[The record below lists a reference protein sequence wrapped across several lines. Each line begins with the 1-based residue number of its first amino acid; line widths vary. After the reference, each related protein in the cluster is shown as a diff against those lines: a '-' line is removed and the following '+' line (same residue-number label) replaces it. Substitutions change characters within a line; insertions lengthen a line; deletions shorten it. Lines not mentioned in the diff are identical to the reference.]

1 MRENNWLWVEGLF
14 NRFHLPNLMVSS
26 ILACILIAIFTIF
39 EHSLQVFDYGIPDL
53 QYLYPESICPCPDC
67 GIYNCTEMYLFELPK
82 MMTNF
87 VVALSMSSL
96 IPFEFFAIKNLLD
109 DFKNS
114 LLNLKFNSEEDLPSG
129 TWYKGVMSRF
139 TSSPWK
145 YLIVLSIVLQVFAS
159 FYIYYLNY
167 GNKVFFYS
175 DRDLP
180 GGGLWGGLFDIYNR
194 GLYVVIF
201 YLLALILWILINISW
216 SITDLERMQYKE
228 VLRVNI
234 INPDKFSE
242 LNQYKN
248 LTLKGFT
255 FFFLCI
261 SLTAFT
267 DPSLLVNKEISY
279 LNATLVILFLI
290 GLSASLISIITIGK
304 IRKHKLMQEL
314 RRLNEMYGAQYEEL
328 MDGVSN
334 GVHGRYSI
342 DLSALTA
349 AMKALHDE
357 KERIIS
363 KNRSGYDLKTIGTF
377 IASILLP
384 IASKII
390 QDFLLKGLK

>member
-1 MRENNWLWVEGLF
+1 
-14 NRFHLPNLMVSS
+14 
-26 ILACILIAIFTIF
+26 
-39 EHSLQVFDYGIPDL
+39 
-53 QYLYPESICPCPDC
+53 
-67 GIYNCTEMYLFELPK
+67 
-82 MMTNF
+82 
-87 VVALSMSSL
+87 
-96 IPFEFFAIKNLLD
+96 
-109 DFKNS
+109 
-114 LLNLKFNSEEDLPSG
+114 LPSG

-145 YLIVLSIVLQVFAS
+145 YLIVLSIVLQVFTS

-175 DRDLP
+175 DRNLP

-255 FFFLCI
+255 FLFLCI

-279 LNATLVILFLI
+279 LNATLVILLLI

-304 IRKHKLMQEL
+304 IHKHKLMQEL